1 MIEPL
6 QENLLK
12 LLLDGIH
19 QDRLGNGQHNNNDVI
34 RGVIQSFVSVQEYK
48 KKGNLEVE
56 IFFNNILL
64 GNNYFVL
71 IIIEYNN
78 HLCK

>member
-1 MIEPL
+1 MQLTTNKLIHIMLSGLEIWKKNMIEPL
-6 QENLLK
+6 KEDLLK

-56 IFFNNILL
+56 IIF
-64 GNNYFVL
+64 
-71 IIIEYNN
+71 
-78 HLCK
+78 

>member
-1 MIEPL
+1 MLKGLEIWKKNMIEPL

-48 KKGNLEVE
+48 KKGNLEVKMFFLYYY
-56 IFFNNILL
+56 IFRR
-64 GNNYFVL
+64 
-71 IIIEYNN
+71 
-78 HLCK
+78 

>member
-34 RGVIQSFVSVQEYK
+34 RGVIQSFVSVQEYM
-48 KKGNLEVE
+48 KKGNLEVQILFE
-56 IFFNNILL
+56 IL
-64 GNNYFVL
+64 Y
-71 IIIEYNN
+71 Y
-78 HLCK
+78 